1 MAEEEDMDLLEELTE
16 LVSKLE
22 AAQIEFALCGGLA
35 MAVYAF
41 PRATLD
47 IDIMIEPESLP
58 RAKQVASDLGFSLDA
73 GLMEFKNGAVQLY
86 RLCKMPP
93 ESADELVLD
102 LVLITPE
109 TQEAW
114 DSRRKIDW
122 ERGAIPVVSPEG
134 LIKLK
139 SMRNSG
145 QDQDDILHLRKLLD
159 EE

>member
-1 MAEEEDMDLLEELTE
+1 MDLLEELVG
-16 LVSKLE
+16 LVSRFEEGK
-22 AAQIEFALCGGLA
+22 IEFALCDGLA

-58 RAKQVASDLGFSLDA
+58 HTRRVARDLGFSLDT
-73 GLMEFKNGAVQLY
+73 GLMEFKDRAIQIY
-86 RLCKMPP
+86 RLCKIPP
-93 ESADELVLD
+93 GSQDELVLD
-102 LVLITPE
+102 LVLVTAE
-109 TQEAW
+109 TQEVW
-114 DSRRKIDW
+114 KSRQKVAW
-122 ERGAIPVVSPEG
+122 ERGIISVVSPEG

-145 QDQDDILHLRKLLD
+145 QDRDDISYLRKIIH